1 MKNNQLINSIEKTL
15 NSIMNIINSDIH
27 EFNLDLWKKEK
38 SKQSSSVLSRKLGLN
53 DSLYNEFETALNQFE
68 QYKDD
73 PKKSKTAC
81 FRICL
86 WLETVCKNLNLTFT
100 INESL
105 SNEQLAIKQVRA
117 LELLIRD
124 IVNENLGGS
133 QNVLLKL
140 QELFKQDI
148 VDKWIKSADET
159 GVLSG
164 TTFSELSNIFLDKNI
179 FKSIEELVE
188 NSQLKLTKS
197 NRDSLR
203 YILEDIRLI
212 RNSIAHNKKI
222 SNIQIEALNEYYRA
236 IANLIKESDSNKINP
251 DSYLDLDKAN
261 MEEFLSS
268 LKEDNKIISISVD
281 EIKNDVKDV
290 KKDTA
295 SIRKKTSLLVL
306 GISLVIIITGTILY
320 MVFKQNSNANDITN
334 DIKVVKDVVT
344 KSGGRVIDA
353 SSYIE
358 LKHNLTNQLTS
369 KEEASVILSTMFNNF
384 PNESINEINEIYA
397 FPRFDYKNFNNSQL
411 INELLW
417 LKEFIKKNKNQELNS
432 QYAIL
437 RIDDML
443 RIMKLTYCN
452 NIGGCGDKNLGKLPI
467 EKRYTI
473 INEVIFEVDQIL
485 NNLPLKDVKSMR
497 VIFYAQ
503 ILQSFVDYK
512 IGFENGNNQNFYENL
527 KKSENFQIALK
538 LFEVN
543 LVNKNG
549 KSLFLD
555 VLGERMLFKD
565 VKNWQQFDNFLR
577 SIELNFSNWK
587 SSGKSLSDY
596 TIFE

>member
-15 NSIMNIINSDIH
+15 NSIINIINSDIH
-27 EFNLDLWKKEK
+27 EFNIDLWKKEK
-38 SKQSSSVLSRKLGLN
+38 SKQSSSVLSRKLGFN
-53 DSLYNEFETALNQFE
+53 DSLYNEFETALYQFE

-320 MVFKQNSNANDITN
+320 MVFKQSDSTKSMSN
-334 DIKVVKDVVT
+334 DIKDVKEMVSGDAELKNMSSTDDLSAT
-344 KSGGRVIDA
+344 KDLNARTKDKNAKRLAIIYFENSGGEPSMDK
-353 SSYIE
+353 
-358 LKHNLTNQLTS
+358 LKKGLADMLITDLSNVNMLSIVERDKLEAILKEQKLSNS
-369 KEEASVILSTMFNNF
+369 KEFDPNTAAKIGKLLGAQVILTGGYFEMMGS
-384 PNESINEINEIYA
+384 
-397 FPRFDYKNFNNSQL
+397 
-411 INELLW
+411 
-417 LKEFIKKNKNQELNS
+417 
-432 QYAIL
+432 L
-437 RIDDML
+437 RIDARFIDVETGKILKSDGVDGQISSFFKIQKQLSWKIIRNMDIKISDEEKKEL
-443 RIMKLTYCN
+443 TAIENTKALSIEDLNEYSKALDFYDQGKKSEAKKIAEKLKKKYPT
-452 NIGGCGDKNLGKLPI
+452 
-467 EKRYTI
+467 
-473 INEVIFEVDQIL
+473 FEPL
-485 NNLPLKDVKSMR
+485 NNL
-497 VIFYAQ
+497 I
-503 ILQSFVDYK
+503 
-512 IGFENGNNQNFYENL
+512 
-527 KKSENFQIALK
+527 KKL
-538 LFEVN
+538 
-543 LVNKNG
+543 
-549 KSLFLD
+549 
-555 VLGERMLFKD
+555 
-565 VKNWQQFDNFLR
+565 
-577 SIELNFSNWK
+577 
-587 SSGKSLSDY
+587 
-596 TIFE
+596 